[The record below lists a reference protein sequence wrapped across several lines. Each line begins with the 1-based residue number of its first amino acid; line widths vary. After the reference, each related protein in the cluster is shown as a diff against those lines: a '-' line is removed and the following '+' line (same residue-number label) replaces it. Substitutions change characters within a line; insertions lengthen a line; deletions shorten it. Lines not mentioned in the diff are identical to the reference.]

1 MRQLL
6 AFVLIA
12 GISFALAPDPSVLGP
27 AGIAGVLGGAII
39 GLLYMLSKVFQ
50 DASLEA
56 HAKELLRE
64 LAAGAVVVFVVYCLV
79 FGSLDLLPILTGQPD
94 VGAIVV
100 DKLDNYTEALAKD
113 YEMAIK
119 VTNRVGMVSSYFY
132 SRTLGYIFYFG
143 AMQSPYQGMAGL
155 RIALT
160 HLANEMGN
168 GIMMYETMKMLQ
180 YFFSAI
186 SSLIFAIGFAL
197 RMIPFTRKAGGMVM
211 AIGFAAAVLYPYAV
225 YLATLLHDQIISDA
239 ESGGVKIHSQV
250 TAGDLDKITLDLPDF
265 LVEVCTNDFIR
276 IFTSLNEWGWW
287 AIICI
292 PYCTI
297 LLVSC
302 ISIAMSTCAA
312 EASACLVGYAAC
324 YAACFIPQLSSCY
337 SQFYNCIVPVFG
349 TCWNTISY
357 RFYTG
362 VQAAF
367 VLASTIAAV
376 TASKQIEGAIGG
388 NVGEIYDIV
397 MQRLVLPVSAAAALP
412 VMEAV
417 FVGIIVIVGARA
429 LSGIFG
435 GEIQIAGLGRLV

>member
-6 AFVLIA
+6 ALILTA

-27 AGIAGVLGGAII
+27 AGIAGALGGAII
-39 GLLYMLSKVFQ
+39 GLLYMLSKAFQ
-50 DASLEA
+50 DPSLEA

-64 LAAGAVVVFVVYCLV
+64 LAAGAVVVFIVYGLV

-94 VGAIVV
+94 VGSIVV
-100 DKLDNYTEALAKD
+100 DKLDGYTEALAKD
-113 YEMAIK
+113 YEMAIR

-132 SRTLGYIFYFG
+132 SKTFGFIFYFG

-168 GIMMYETMKMLQ
+168 GIIMYETMKMLQ

-211 AIGFAAAVLYPYAV
+211 AIGFAAAVLYPYAA

-265 LVEVCTNDFIR
+265 LETMCTNDFIR
-276 IFTSLNEWGWW
+276 LLASLNEFGFWLVFCTPFCAIFCAITCIGATVGW
-287 AIICI
+287 
-292 PYCTI
+292 
-297 LLVSC
+297 
-302 ISIAMSTCAA
+302 
-312 EASACLVGYAAC
+312 
-324 YAACFIPQLSSCY
+324 AACFANCFWACWPPFYGWCWDISNNIY
-337 SQFYNCIVPVFG
+337 SG
-349 TCWNTISY
+349 LMM
-357 RFYTG
+357 
-362 VQAAF
+362 AF
-367 VLASTIAAV
+367 QVATTIAAV
-376 TASKQIEGAIGG
+376 AASKQIEGAIGG

-397 MQRLVLPVSAAAALP
+397 VQRLVLPVSAAAALP
-412 VMEAV
+412 VMEMV
-417 FVGIIVIVGARA
+417 FVGIIVIAGARA